1 MALPL
6 IRSLISSSLDLSPHF
21 QKPISCYSVSLAFFS
36 SSATP
41 RSRSPLP
48 LADHFIEKHN
58 FPPEIAFKAA
68 SSLTTVKHPRK
79 CDDIISFLKESGFS
93 KAHIEEAVKR
103 MPDLLSFSLE
113 KTIKPKVKIFGD
125 FGFSNNDVADILVRD
140 PWIFTRSVDTRIV
153 PSISYLK
160 SVLGSDADV
169 VKLLKSSP
177 WFVAFDLQK
186 TLMPNIEFLR
196 SCGVSWSQIVSYVFN
211 FPRFLLLKH
220 ESIRQYVK
228 RLDDLGFDR
237 NSNMFLVAI
246 RTLSSMR
253 EETWEQ
259 KLELFRKL
267 GFSQDDIMSTFR
279 KAPQVFAVSERK
291 ICEITEFL
299 HTRNNLGVSFIVSNP
314 MVLGFSLE
322 RRLKPGY

>member
-1 MALPL
+1 MAPPL
-6 IRSLISSSLDLSPHF
+6 IRSLISSSLDLAPHF
-21 QKPISCYSVSLAFFS
+21 HKPISCYSVSLAFFS
-36 SSATP
+36 SSATQ

-93 KAHIEEAVKR
+93 KPHIEEAVKR
-103 MPDLLSFSLE
+103 MPNLLSFSLE
-113 KTIKPKVKIFGD
+113 KTIKPKVKIFRE
-125 FGFSNNDVADILVRD
+125 FGFSNNDVVDILVRD
-140 PWIFTRSVDTRIV
+140 PWIFTRSLDARIV

-169 VKLLKSSP
+169 VKLLKSST

-211 FPRFLLLKH
+211 FPRLLLLKH

-237 NSNMFLVAI
+237 NSNMFLIAI
-246 RTLSSMR
+246 RTLSSM
-253 EETWEQ
+253 
-259 KLELFRKL
+259 
-267 GFSQDDIMSTFR
+267 
-279 KAPQVFAVSERK
+279 
-291 ICEITEFL
+291 
-299 HTRNNLGVSFIVSNP
+299 
-314 MVLGFSLE
+314 SLE
-322 RRLKPGY
+322 HRLKPRIQVIEILESKNLLRRKVSPSTIFRASDKMFREKYVSPYLKELENVSMAISSA